1 MSTKAAQI
9 LSPVAGRAVGLG
21 QVPDP
26 IFAQAIVG
34 PGAAIDPPR
43 AVVDVVAPISG
54 TLLKVFPHA
63 FVVLSEDGVGVLVH
77 LGIDTVELAGEG
89 FTLHTQ
95 QSDRVTAGDL
105 VVTYDVPAIEA
116 TGRNPIVPVILLE
129 QAAEQITLAGAVA
142 ESADLPAG
150 GVLLTLSR

>member
-54 TLLKVFPHA
+54 TLHKVFPHA

-89 FTLHTQ
+89 FTLHAQ